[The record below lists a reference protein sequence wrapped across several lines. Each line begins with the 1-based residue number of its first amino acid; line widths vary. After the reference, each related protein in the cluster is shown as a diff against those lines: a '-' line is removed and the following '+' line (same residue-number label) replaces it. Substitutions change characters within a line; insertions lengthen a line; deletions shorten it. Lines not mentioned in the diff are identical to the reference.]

1 MDSGDIIRRLGLFIG
16 LLSTLA
22 SIYATPIQD
31 NLERVLRF
39 LSRSRLFVFIGR
51 EEVRKT
57 RAIMKSDKDGTNRL
71 ESTGE
76 VYAVGTN
83 YVISVGPRS
92 PSHYIEEMRSGDE
105 TFYGIVETTQIDAPA
120 KVYLPMFVL
129 TVLCV
134 VSALIIEPRLLIQP
148 FLLWVQTAHAWG
160 STEFAFPSI
169 PFKPVVGFLYVIAA
183 FFASVTYVSL
193 LIAPA
198 TRVFAAAATS
208 LASRGSLAAYRTLT
222 ASLAVAGFLVAAT

>member
-1 MDSGDIIRRLGLFIG
+1 MDSGEIIRRLGLFIG

-22 SIYATPIQD
+22 GIYATPIQD

-57 RAIMKSDKDGTNRL
+57 RAIMKSDKDGTNRF
-71 ESTGE
+71 ESTGK
-76 VYAVGTN
+76 VYGVGTS

-120 KVYLPMFVL
+120 KVYLPIFVL
-129 TVLCV
+129 TVLCI

-148 FLLWVQTAHAWG
+148 FLLWVRTANTWA
-160 STEFAFPSI
+160 STDLAFPSI
-169 PFKPVVGFLYVIAA
+169 PLKPVVGFLYLIAA
-183 FFASVTYVSL
+183 FFASVAYVSL
-193 LIAPA
+193 LTAPP
-198 TRVFAAAATS
+198 TRVFAAAATF
-208 LASRGSLAAYRTLT
+208 LANRGSLVAHRALT
-222 ASLAVAGFLVAAT
+222 ASLAVAGFLVGAT